1 MSFVVLCKR
10 DPQKILK
17 KCFLGVENIPLG
29 FCPPSLGLSLGRYFD
44 EFRVG
49 DEPVKNG
56 AERCGENL
64 KEKFYGF
71 VRVLL
76 QRSGLGHR
84 HTPTHTHTRTQI
96 FIIVIIEK

>member
-1 MSFVVLCKR
+1 VSFVVLCKR

-44 EFRVG
+44 EFGVG

-56 AERCGENL
+56 AEKDGGKL
-64 KEKFYGF
+64 KEKNFMVSSAFCSNGRDS
-71 VRVLL
+71 VTDTHV
-76 QRSGLGHR
+76 H
-84 HTPTHTHTRTQI
+84 THTHTH
-96 FIIVIIEK
+96 KSL